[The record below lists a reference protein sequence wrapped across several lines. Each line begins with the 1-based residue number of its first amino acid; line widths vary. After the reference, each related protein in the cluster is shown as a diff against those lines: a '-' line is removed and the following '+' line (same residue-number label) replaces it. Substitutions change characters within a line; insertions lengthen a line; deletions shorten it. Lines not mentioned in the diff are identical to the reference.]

1 MFTGIIEEIGSLESI
16 NKSGDN
22 YRLKI
27 KAKKVLENTEIG
39 DSISTNGVCLT
50 VVEMTEN
57 SYSADVMAETLR
69 KSSLGDLRLNS
80 PVNLER
86 ALTLNKPL
94 GGHLVSG
101 HIDGVGSISSIVKE
115 KNAIWFEVAADK
127 EILKYII
134 NKGSVALDGISLTI
148 GELLNSSFK
157 VSIIPHTLGETNL
170 HSKKIGDPINIEVD
184 LVGKYIERFLNFE
197 TEAKDESKI
206 SMNFLAENGFL

>member
-50 VVEMTEN
+50 VVEMTED

-69 KSSLGDLRLNS
+69 KSSLGDIRLNS